1 MSWTATAPCPSAPTK
16 GNDAVEQI
24 RRFRRDDQQAAGA
37 TPGSISEIVITPV
50 AFHDAPLLN
59 SVGVHEPFALRAI
72 IEVTAADG
80 TVGLGETYGD
90 AQHIQRLALAA
101 EVLVGLDVTE
111 TNELRRR
118 VIEALENDTIEGGH
132 GMSGMVTGT
141 TAADRVLSPFEVAA
155 LDIRARQLGVSV
167 SELLGGR
174 VRERVELSGYL
185 FYKWGGH
192 LTEQNEPGEDDAWGP
207 ALDPAGIVKQARTMI
222 DRYGFTALKLK
233 GGVFPPEEEVAA
245 ILALREAFPD
255 VLLRIDPNGAWNV
268 ESSVKVAEALEGVIE
283 YLEDPTVGLDGLAAV
298 KQRTSIPLATNM
310 YVVSFDHIRP
320 AIEQNSV
327 DIVLSDH
334 HFWGGFKRSQLLAGI
349 CETVDWGLSMHS
361 NSHLGISFA
370 AMIHLAA
377 ATPNLSFAVDTHWPW
392 KRADEDVI
400 VGDVFNIAGGSV
412 NVPEGPGLGV
422 ELDRDRLA
430 ALHQQYLDAGQTQR
444 DDTTYMHRIRPDFSP
459 EVPKW

>member
-1 MSWTATAPCPSAPTK
+1 MSENTDTFRVLIIPQDVFVASSTTSRVKSMASRCPRQTFHNVVPGYCAVSIAPTK

-24 RRFRRDDQQAAGA
+24 RRFRRDDQQLTGA

-72 IEVTAADG
+72 IEVVTADG

-101 EVLVGLDVTE
+101 EPLLGLDITQ
-111 TNELRRR
+111 TNEMRRR

-155 LDIRARQLGVSV
+155 LDIRGRQLGVWV

-174 VRERVELSGYL
+174 VRDRVELSGYL

-192 LTEQNEPGEDDAWGP
+192 LDAQGQPGADDTWGA
-207 ALDPAGIVKQARTMI
+207 ALDPEGIGAQARTLI

-233 GGVFPPEEEVAA
+233 GGVFPPDEEVAA

-283 YLEDPTVGLDGLAAV
+283 YLEDPTVGSRASPRCASARASRSLRTCTSSRSTTFAPRSSRARSTSCSATTTSGAASNARSCLPASARPSTGACRCTRT
-298 KQRTSIPLATNM
+298 RTSA
-310 YVVSFDHIRP
+310 SASR
-320 AIEQNSV
+320 
-327 DIVLSDH
+327 
-334 HFWGGFKRSQLLAGI
+334 R
-349 CETVDWGLSMHS
+349 
-361 NSHLGISFA
+361 
-370 AMIHLAA
+370 
-377 ATPNLSFAVDTHWPW
+377 
-392 KRADEDVI
+392 
-400 VGDVFNIAGGSV
+400 
-412 NVPEGPGLGV
+412 
-422 ELDRDRLA
+422 
-430 ALHQQYLDAGQTQR
+430 
-444 DDTTYMHRIRPDFSP
+444 
-459 EVPKW
+459 

>member
-1 MSWTATAPCPSAPTK
+1 M
-16 GNDAVEQI
+16 
-24 RRFRRDDQQAAGA
+24 RRFRRDDQQSTGA
-37 TPGSISEIVITPV
+37 TPGSISEIVITPL

-59 SVGVHEPFALRAI
+59 SVGMHEPFALRAI

-101 EVLVGLDVTE
+101 EVLLGVEVTE

-141 TAADRVLSPFEVAA
+141 TASDRVLSPFEVAS

-207 ALDPAGIVKQARTMI
+207 ALDPAGIVEQARTMI

-255 VLLRIDPNGAWNV
+255 VLLRIDPNGAWSV
-268 ESSVKVAEALEGVIE
+268 ESSVKVAGALEGVIE

-310 YVVSFDHIRP
+310 YVVSFDHIRS

-349 CETVDWGLSMHS
+349 CETVNWGLSMHS

-377 ATPNLSFAVDTHWPW
+377 ATPNLSFACDTHWPW
-392 KRADEDVI
+392 KRADEDII
-400 VGDVFNIAGGSV
+400 VGDVFTIEGGSV